1 MMASFQPNVSSSS
14 EGTSDDGDRWSTTK
28 LQDSLPTSI
37 HSSLSTRSRSSNT
50 AENLTSVTLAFAE
63 ILLPELRSLISQVME
78 DYLHRYRWSSFKKDP
93 IKKTALNFPHSS
105 HSASIVT
112 RHQLAFL
119 FLQTKDQHFS
129 DIKSFNLD
137 DCGDI
142 RILLKILIRAGCFL
156 DNETEFA
163 RNLKDLR
170 NQLAHEDLFT
180 REYMKKVFDEM
191 ISFFEAAEA
200 NHKVDMSYCLRKIK
214 QLRKFGAEM
223 YLKKNHKCEQLSSL
237 KSSIMGSSSE
247 EAIFLESLIDATI
260 IDISQEEEDNVLK
273 SNEIAQSWM
282 TMKAEELDCHQ
293 IIYKTKRKNDAN
305 LESLLTSKRE
315 RTSKISFV
323 GKNFKMSREKF
334 AQGSSRIA
342 FRGHFDGAQIFEWF
356 AQNPEV
362 VLKKSKKATKN
373 TPFILEKIRYYTSV
387 LVTEFNLLKPVV
399 NEKKKIKL
407 LDLLVVSDRDMTM
420 EPYIDHTRYV
430 KW

>member
-1 MMASFQPNVSSSS
+1 
-14 EGTSDDGDRWSTTK
+14 
-28 LQDSLPTSI
+28 
-37 HSSLSTRSRSSNT
+37 
-50 AENLTSVTLAFAE
+50 
-63 ILLPELRSLISQVME
+63 
-78 DYLHRYRWSSFKKDP
+78 
-93 IKKTALNFPHSS
+93 
-105 HSASIVT
+105 
-112 RHQLAFL
+112 
-119 FLQTKDQHFS
+119 
-129 DIKSFNLD
+129 
-137 DCGDI
+137 
-142 RILLKILIRAGCFL
+142 
-156 DNETEFA
+156 
-163 RNLKDLR
+163 
-170 NQLAHEDLFT
+170 
-180 REYMKKVFDEM
+180 
-191 ISFFEAAEA
+191 
-200 NHKVDMSYCLRKIK
+200 
-214 QLRKFGAEM
+214 
-223 YLKKNHKCEQLSSL
+223 
-237 KSSIMGSSSE
+237 MGSSSE

-273 SNEIAQSWM
+273 SNEITQSWM
-282 TMKAEELDCHQ
+282 TMKAEELNCHQ

-373 TPFILEKIRYYTSV
+373 TPFILEKIRYFTSV

-399 NEKKKIKL
+399 NEKKKIRL